1 MAVRLTSERSKIF
14 KAATVLSSAFG
25 GGLLGFWAFA
35 VGYGPHTAGT
45 TVSGIVIG
53 GLSAL
58 SASGCAMAFFQGMD
72 AHATAVNEASATDAL
87 TGILSRRQFLLDLDQ
102 YAIERQGKATY
113 FVDIELNRF
122 KQLNEAMGFR
132 TGDQLIRDCSER
144 IKALLPAGALFG
156 RLGACEFGLVIPD
169 ELAVPALEIQLD
181 TILDDVCRPYL
192 IEDRR
197 VVVSISAGVTEFG
210 MENLEQAAILKR
222 ANLALHRS
230 RGLGRKQWSMFE
242 PELGR
247 IADHR
252 RWLEAEMQTALDRQ
266 DFELH
271 YQPQLDLIS
280 GDVVGYEALVRWRH
294 PDKGLIPPN
303 DFIPVAE
310 DTGLIAPLGDWVLRR
325 ACADALHLPD
335 NTFVAVNLSA
345 AQFLLSDMV
354 AAVRAALA
362 DSGLPPRRLELE
374 ITESLL
380 MEDREKTGLI
390 LGELARM
397 GVSVAV
403 DDFGTGYSNLT
414 YLADL
419 PFQKLKIDRSFVHR
433 LEKGGNTGAIIS
445 TIVGL
450 SRALGVHTTAEGVET
465 ADQADLLRAAGCD
478 VGQGF
483 FYGRPAP
490 ISSREISD
498 GKAPQNRAA

>member
-1 MAVRLTSERSKIF
+1 MAIRLTSERGKVF
-14 KAATVLSSAFG
+14 KALTVMSSAFG
-25 GGLLGFWAFA
+25 GGMLGFWAFS
-35 VGYGPHTAGT
+35 VGYGPHTAST
-45 TVSGIVIG
+45 TVSGLVIG
-53 GLSAL
+53 GLTAL
-58 SASGCAMAFFQGMD
+58 AASGCALAFFQGID
-72 AHATAVNEASATDAL
+72 AHASAVNEAGATDAL
-87 TGILSRRQFLLDLDQ
+87 TGILSRRQFLLELEKVAAGRD
-102 YAIERQGKATY
+102 GKPAY
-113 FVDIELNRF
+113 FVVIELNRF

-132 TGDQLIRDCSER
+132 TGDRLIRDCVER
-144 IKALLPAGALFG
+144 IKTLLPEGAMLG

-169 ELAVPALEIQLD
+169 EHATPTLEIQLD
-181 TILDDVCRPYL
+181 EMVAEVCKPYL

-197 VVVSISAGVTEFG
+197 VVVTVSAGVVEFG
-210 MENLEQAAILKR
+210 TSHMEQVDMLKR

-230 RGLGRKQWSMFE
+230 RALGRKQWTMFE

-247 IADHR
+247 VADHR
-252 RWLEAEMQTALDRQ
+252 RWIEAEMQTALDRQ

-271 YQPQLDLIS
+271 YQPQLDLTTGQI
-280 GDVVGYEALVRWRH
+280 VGYEALVRWRH
-294 PDKGLIPPN
+294 PQKGLIPPIE
-303 DFIPVAE
+303 FIPVAE
-310 DTGLIAPLGDWVLRR
+310 DTGLIAPLGDWVLRK
-325 ACADALHLPD
+325 ACADALHLPE
-335 NTFVAVNLSA
+335 NTFVAVNLSP
-345 AQFLLSDMV
+345 AQFLLTDMV
-354 AAVRAALA
+354 AAVRSALA
-362 DSGLPPRRLELE
+362 DSGLPPKRLELE

-433 LEKGGNTGAIIS
+433 LEKDGNTGAIIS

-465 ADQADLLRAAGCD
+465 ANQADLLRAAGCE

-490 ISSREISD
+490 ISSRMVHENKSD
-498 GKAPQNRAA
+498 KAA